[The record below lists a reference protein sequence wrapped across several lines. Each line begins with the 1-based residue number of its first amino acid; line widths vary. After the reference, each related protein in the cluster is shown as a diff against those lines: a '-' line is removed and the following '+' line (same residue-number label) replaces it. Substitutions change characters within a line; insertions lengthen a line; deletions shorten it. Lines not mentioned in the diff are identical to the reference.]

1 MRMDRSLDKA
11 EDLLADATALVER
24 VKVALPA
31 ITAPFV
37 FGFRQNGALSLF
49 FESEVAYHFN
59 RHNQLRRVFL
69 YGKRYK
75 AGQGKLMHV
84 TRIPLMRR
92 VRLESAALE
101 PGLVEEVLSGLNQRL
116 KSVADLLNAGQFR
129 IVEQVPDHGDIVSRL
144 QNCIPELLHNQ
155 VAQTPHVDG

>member
-24 VKVALPA
+24 GKVALPT

-59 RHNQLRRVFL
+59 RYNQLRRVFL

-75 AGQGKLMHV
+75 AEQGKLMYV
-84 TRIPLMRR
+84 TRMPQMRR
-92 VRLESAALE
+92 VRLESIALE
-101 PGLVEEVLSGLNQRL
+101 PKPMEEVLSGLNQRL
-116 KSVADLLNAGQFR
+116 KSVDNLLNAGQFR
-129 IVEQVPDHGDIVSRL
+129 LVEQVSERGDIVSRL

-155 VAQTPHVDG
+155 IAQTPHVDG